1 MIKIRYE
8 TDAPILRIGSRKT
21 FRISSPKAEKMRD
34 RRKID
39 LELEAGEVY
48 GAIYQPPPSG
58 SPPGEMP
65 PQDDDTLTS
74 RISVNEE
81 Q

>member
-1 MIKIRYE
+1 MIKVRYE
-8 TDAPILRIGSRKT
+8 TDAPILRIGTRKT

-48 GAIYQPPPSG
+48 GAISYPEPEPS
-58 SPPGEMP
+58 PRPEPEPGE
-65 PQDDDTLTS
+65 TVLSS
-74 RISVNEE
+74 RVAIEND
-81 Q
+81 